1 MTTTTPQVVLKD
13 PSGPPHDNSK
23 DLPKAALQTTT
34 AKAHRSYGAFL
45 IQKCCQQTPASFPQR
60 VMVTACHIFQ
70 VFYCYCEF
78 QDHDVRYTAIAAL
91 SLACKTEECRISL
104 KLLMGKFSTALLSS
118 QLNAGSPDEAEKF
131 DLQLQAKKLVQM
143 EKRVLR
149 VLGFDLVQFCS
160 YNREPVVQLVG
171 EGEDDENKPA
181 GEVGS
186 ARLPDGMTMQEDEGK
201 NSSAVL
207 SLSHAHTQSV
217 LYELFNTTT
226 VGAAASAA
234 SPRAGAANDERTNL
248 RNRSPRRNVGLSSGS
263 SASSTRNQALLTKA
277 IAYANDSLRTDLRC
291 LYSAEV
297 VAKACLEL
305 ARRDLKEKK
314 VFLAVQPGSEEELLL
329 TKVMREILE
338 VYEYD
343 SLWSGGRERTAVV
356 VGTKISQGKTDHDA
370 ETVSKQDTNYSM
382 SPEDQHLPGDPV
394 GQPRSTGRRIS
405 LIFPTQPSPDT
416 TDEEEDSL

>member
-1 MTTTTPQVVLKD
+1 MTTTPQVVLKE
-13 PSGPPHDNSK
+13 PSGPPHGNR
-23 DLPKAALQTTT
+23 DLPKAALHTTT

-70 VFYCYCEF
+70 AFYCYCEF
-78 QDHDVRYTAIAAL
+78 EDHDVRYTAIAAL

-104 KLLMGKFSTALLSS
+104 KLLMGKFSTALLYS

-160 YNREPVVQLVG
+160 YNREPVVSVG

-186 ARLPDGMTMQEDEGK
+186 ARPPDGMTMQEDEGK

-234 SPRAGAANDERTNL
+234 SPKVAANGVANL
-248 RNRSPRRNVGLSSGS
+248 RNRSPRRTNAVGS
-263 SASSTRNQALLTKA
+263 STSSPSNQALLTKA

-314 VFLAVQPGSEEELLL
+314 VFLAVQPGSEEATLL

-343 SLWSGGRERTAVV
+343 NLWSGGRENTAFVD
-356 VGTKISQGKTDHDA
+356 GKISQGKTDHDA
-370 ETVSKQDTNYSM
+370 ETASIKQDAKFPM
-382 SPEDQHLPGDPV
+382 SPEDQHLPGDQDV
-394 GQPRSTGRRIS
+394 GQTRNTGRRIS